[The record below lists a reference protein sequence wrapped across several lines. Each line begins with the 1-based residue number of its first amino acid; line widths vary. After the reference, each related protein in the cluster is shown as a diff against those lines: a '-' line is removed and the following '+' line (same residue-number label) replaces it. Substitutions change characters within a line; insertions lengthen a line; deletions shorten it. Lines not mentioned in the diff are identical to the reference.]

1 MKNRACQAFAAML
14 AAAVGFALV
23 GARPGA
29 AQPAPHAGHDAAWDS
44 VGRILQ
50 SPPVARG
57 GYVRFDFPRRDV
69 TLRVR
74 DVVVSPSLALGAWAG
89 FQGAPDNATMMG
101 DLVLTSAELE
111 PVLATLAR
119 QGLAVTAIHNH
130 LAGESPHIAYVHFHG
145 EGDARQLA
153 SRLDT
158 VLRRTAAP
166 RPVTPSSPRPA
177 TFDTAMVFRAMG
189 ASGRSNGNVAQL
201 SFILVPGGVTMHG
214 ESVDPALAYGSP
226 VNIQFVDSSRAVA
239 TGDFAVLERGVD
251 PVLDALAAN
260 GITATAVHS
269 HLVGEEPRIYYIHFW
284 ADGRA
289 ADVLR
294 GLRAAVD
301 AGRATP

>member
-1 MKNRACQAFAAML
+1 MIPRISSTSES
-14 AAAVGFALV
+14 
-23 GARPGA
+23 ARRV
-29 AQPAPHAGHDAAWDS
+29 AGTQESIDS
-44 VGRILQ
+44 
-50 SPPVARG
+50 
-57 GYVRFDFPRRDV
+57 
-69 TLRVR
+69 T
-74 DVVVSPSLALGAWAG
+74 
-89 FQGAPDNATMMG
+89 
-101 DLVLTSAELE
+101 
-111 PVLATLAR
+111 
-119 QGLAVTAIHNH
+119 
-130 LAGESPHIAYVHFHG
+130 GESI
-145 EGDARQLA
+145 
-153 SRLDT
+153 
-158 VLRRTAAP
+158 
-166 RPVTPSSPRPA
+166 
-177 TFDTAMVFRAMG
+177 
-189 ASGRSNGNVAQL
+189 RSNGNVAQL
-201 SFILVPGGVTMHG
+201 SFMLVPGGVTMHG